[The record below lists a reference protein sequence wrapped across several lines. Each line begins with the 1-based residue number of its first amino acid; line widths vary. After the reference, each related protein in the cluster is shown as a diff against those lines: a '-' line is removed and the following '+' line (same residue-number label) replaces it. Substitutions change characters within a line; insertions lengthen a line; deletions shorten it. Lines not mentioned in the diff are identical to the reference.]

1 MVKRKV
7 CETLWNGWTTKAR
20 FQKKAGSQCLFGCRA
35 SAEDCIEHY
44 CCCPVVEKAWY
55 AKLRT
60 RCVSSRRLSAWMLAE
75 GMQDLDEYLTSTAL
89 IIYGTYRAFNLYN
102 TSGRT
107 HPDKA
112 YASICQY
119 VNRAV
124 EGHSKASIVLNS
136 VWSKADGLNFPA

>member
-1 MVKRKV
+1 
-7 CETLWNGWTTKAR
+7 
-20 FQKKAGSQCLFGCRA
+20 
-35 SAEDCIEHY
+35 
-44 CCCPVVEKAWY
+44 
-55 AKLRT
+55 
-60 RCVSSRRLSAWMLAE
+60 
-75 GMQDLDEYLTSTAL
+75 MQDLDEYLTSTAL

-102 TSGRT
+102 TSGQT
-107 HPDKA
+107 YPDKA